1 MVQQSTAPTEAQL
14 KQLLAAIRL
23 RSTWGKR
30 TYLMILFLCHT
41 GLRISEMTCL
51 EVRHVVAHGRVQDE
65 LFLSP
70 KMGTKTE
77 FAARVLPL
85 NSKARECIAKLL
97 EFNRERGFS
106 VEERAPLFPWKNHQ
120 ALPIREAEREIQ
132 KLREEAGLSAKITPH
147 SFRHYFG
154 TKLQQAGVDAYT
166 IKTLMGH
173 KDITST
179 DTYFNTSEE
188 RRRRA
193 VALLVGERRAS

>member
-1 MVQQSTAPTEAQL
+1 MVQESTAPTEAQL
-14 KQLLAAIRL
+14 RQLLTAVKL
-23 RSTWGKR
+23 QSTWGKR

-41 GLRISEMTCL
+41 GLRISEMACL
-51 EVRHVVAHGRVQDE
+51 EVRHVTALGQVRDE

-85 NSKARECIAKLL
+85 NSKARECIAGLL
-97 EFNRERGFS
+97 EFNKQRGFS

-132 KLREEAGLSAKITPH
+132 TLRERAGLSAKITPH
-147 SFRHYFG
+147 SFRHFFG
-154 TKLQQAGVDAYT
+154 TRLQQAGVDAYT

-179 DTYFNTSEE
+179 DTYFNTSEA
-188 RRRRA
+188 RRRSA
-193 VALLVGERRAS
+193 VEALVTERRAS